1 MVAGFSLSLILT
13 PQKVPGLCFRLVI
26 ASEEMGKGR
35 MGEDAVDDGH
45 TEEKRKAFREPLI
58 VCGRQQD

>member
-1 MVAGFSLSLILT
+1 
-13 PQKVPGLCFRLVI
+13 
-26 ASEEMGKGR
+26 MGKGR